1 MKIEEIS
8 HENPATPSKKPSFH
22 CEPFVIYI
30 LQHWYQI
37 QHGPLFFDERFGQPF
52 TFLGVCR

>member
-22 CEPFVIYI
+22 CEPLVIYI

-37 QHGPLFFDERFGQPF
+37 TLISLIAKEVGINVEVDKLQN
-52 TFLGVCR
+52 T